1 LKALKSIIDEQSFPY
16 LSKSIQDLKSLIFET
31 LKEES
36 ATVILFGS
44 RARGDFSRVSDI
56 DIGILPGRNFDRRK
70 LVFLKEIVENLN
82 IPYTV
87 DIVDLSRVLDVFKE
101 KLLREGVVRK
111 H

>member
-1 LKALKSIIDEQSFPY
+1 MSS
-16 LSKSIQDLKSLIFET
+16 LSPIYQKSIQDLKFLIFET

-56 DIGILPGRNFDRRK
+56 DIGILPGKNFDRRK
-70 LVFLKEIVENLN
+70 LVFLKERVENLN

-87 DIVDLSRVLDVFKE
+87 DIVDLSKVSDVFKE
-101 KLLREGVVRK
+101 KALREGVVWK